1 MTDVYFLI
9 DLETGSQGSS
19 TIGFWGEPSSW
30 LATLALCTHMAERE
44 RENKLSGISS
54 HHEGLTLMTPI

>member
-9 DLETGSQGSS
+9 DLETGSQGPS
-19 TIGFWGEPSSW
+19 TTGFWGEPSSW
-30 LATLALCTHMAERE
+30 LAALALCTHMAERE
-44 RENKLSGISS
+44 RESKLSGISS